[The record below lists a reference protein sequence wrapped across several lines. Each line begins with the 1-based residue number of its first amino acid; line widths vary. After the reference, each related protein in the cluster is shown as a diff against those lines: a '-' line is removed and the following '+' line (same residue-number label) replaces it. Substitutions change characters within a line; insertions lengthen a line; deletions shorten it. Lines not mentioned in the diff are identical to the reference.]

1 MNIHEVFWGSKVVRP
16 IRKALLHLF
25 TSWRFGMYANIKN
38 PKNSCSEQI
47 HLPLT
52 AVVFNHRSNFLSPTT
67 CYHPTDVHS
76 EKHTL
81 ENTTPALWGCFLLF
95 FFLLYS
101 KHGLSEV
108 LLSVFCLLNIP
119 LRQPRQ
125 HPRLQLPP
133 SGTPPF
139 FMEPH
144 FHFSSCQLTTSNKT
158 ACCPRKTVCFYFF
171 WLHLC

>member
-67 CYHPTDVHS
+67 CYHPTDVRS

-95 FFLLYS
+95 FSSCTPNTGFPRFFCQSSVSSTSPWDSLANTQGFSCPLWNTPIL
-101 KHGLSEV
+101 HGAPLS
-108 LLSVFCLLNIP
+108 L
-119 LRQPRQ
+119 
-125 HPRLQLPP
+125 LQLPAD
-133 SGTPPF
+133 
-139 FMEPH
+139 H
-144 FHFSSCQLTTSNKT
+144 I
-158 ACCPRKTVCFYFF
+158 
-171 WLHLC
+171 